1 MEFKDVAQ
9 VIIEERTPDGYGGYV
24 TNEVVVGE
32 IKVKTAPYRVAIG
45 EMYAIPNPI
54 SSRKFFTNDKLPID
68 EEEMFFILFDNKKYK
83 KVAFTEYGK
92 CRLIIGE
99 LYESRYN
106 S

>member
-1 MEFKDVAQ
+1 MEFRDKAQ
-9 VIIEERTPDGYGGYV
+9 IIIEVRTPDGYGGYV
-24 TNEVVVGE
+24 TEEKIVGE
-32 IKVKTAPYRVAIG
+32 IKVKDAPYRVAFG

-83 KVAFTEYGK
+83 KVALTEYGK